1 MPSEP
6 NTGPDGSVM
15 RSRRRDNRRLHYNQR
30 VPLLSPFLYSSEK
43 LCIVEIIVEEEGGV
57 SRERGLESRLLIK
70 WSKQR
75 KWS

>member
-15 RSRRRDNRRLHYNQR
+15 RSRKRDNRRLHYNQR
-30 VPLLSPFLYSSEK
+30 VPLLSPFLYLSEK

-57 SRERGLESRLLIK
+57 SRERGLESRLSIK